1 MATLGDFFTLTKPGI
16 TLFIVMVA
24 VAGFFA
30 ASSYP
35 PNLRSL
41 LILVVVGALGS
52 AGSAA
57 LNHYFDRDIDRKM
70 HRTSSRPIPMDSI
83 GATPALLF
91 GAGLIAFS
99 LLGAYFLLNVVVML
113 AIASGVAVYVGL
125 YTLWLKRKTPWGTVL
140 GGYAG
145 SAAVLGGGAAVAG
158 TIPVPVILLAVIVF
172 LWTPPHFWS
181 LAIALSSDFGRA
193 DLPALPD
200 RRGVRDSAR
209 TVAFSAGLLLP
220 PTVAFAFLGDTY
232 LPFLLIATVAGVGFF
247 LTTTR
252 TMADTSRPVAMRA
265 FVASGVYLLAI
276 SGAMVVNW
284 LLVSFHGFAWV

>member
-1 MATLGDFFTLTKPGI
+1 MARIGDFLTLTKPGI

-24 VAGFFA
+24 VAGFFTV
-30 ASSYP
+30 SPYP

-41 LILVVVGALGS
+41 AILAVVGALGS

-57 LNHYFDRDIDRKM
+57 LNHFFDRDIDRKM
-70 HRTSSRPIPMDSI
+70 HRTSDRPIPMDNLMP
-83 GATPALLF
+83 AQALLF
-91 GAGLIAFS
+91 GVGLIALS
-99 LLGAYFLLNVVVML
+99 LIGAFFLLNTVVML

-158 TIPVPVILLAVIVF
+158 TLPLPVILLAVIVF

-200 RRGVRDSAR
+200 RRGLKDSAR
-209 TVAFSAGLLLP
+209 TVAVSAALLLP
-220 PTVAFAFLGDTY
+220 PTVAFALLGATY
-232 LPFLLIATVAGVGFF
+232 FPFLLIGTVAGVGFF
-247 LTTTR
+247 LATAR

-265 FVASGVYLLAI
+265 FIASGIYLMAI

-284 LLVSFHGFAWV
+284 LVVSFHGLTWV